1 MAQLLDTNFND
12 TGYLRLPVGTDADR
26 PANEVGAV
34 RLNSNL
40 GIVEYSNGSNKD
52 SICKLFNKSID
63 KGYKMGLSIIKKY
76 LFLMMNI

>member
-40 GIVEYSNGSNKD
+40 
-52 SICKLFNKSID
+52 
-63 KGYKMGLSIIKKY
+63 
-76 LFLMMNI
+76 